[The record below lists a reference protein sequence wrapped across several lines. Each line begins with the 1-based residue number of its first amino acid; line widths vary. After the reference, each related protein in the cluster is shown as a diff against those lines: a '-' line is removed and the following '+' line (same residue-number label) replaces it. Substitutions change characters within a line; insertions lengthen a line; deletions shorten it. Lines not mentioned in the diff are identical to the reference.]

1 MRIRLDFD
9 PARKYQEIL
18 DRYQL
23 LEKINEN
30 ISSII
35 YIVDI
40 TTLNIHFTTTEIQN
54 ILGYQY
60 QEMQEMPISKIKNL
74 FFPQDFY
81 KFVHH
86 LNTIKKLE
94 NNEVSQIDY
103 RIYRKDGKLIWLQN
117 KTMIFERNAL
127 NKPTKI
133 LGIAEDITERI
144 EFIET
149 LQERNK
155 QLEEIAWLNAHEIRR
170 PVASILGLMNLLD
183 KENLANPQNYEI
195 IPLLEKMVKEL
206 DIVIGNI
213 SVTASLHRKSK

>member
-1 MRIRLDFD
+1 MRLDFD

-23 LEKINEN
+23 LEKINQN
-30 ISSII
+30 ISLIV
-35 YIVDI
+35 YIVDV
-40 TTLNIHFTTTEIQN
+40 TTLKIHFTTAETEN
-54 ILGYQY
+54 ILGYEY
-60 QEMQEMPISKIKNL
+60 EEMQEMPVQKMKNL

-81 KFVHH
+81 KFICH
-86 LNTIKKLE
+86 LNTIKKFQD
-94 NNEVSQIDY
+94 NEVSQIDY
-103 RIYRKDGKLIWLQN
+103 RMYRKDGKLIWLQN
-117 KTMIFERNAL
+117 KSLVFERDAF
-127 NKPTKI
+127 NKPVKL

-144 EFIET
+144 QFIET

-183 KENLANPQNYEI
+183 KENLANPQNQEI

-206 DIVIGNI
+206 DIVIGNV
-213 SVTASLHRKSK
+213 SVTASLHRKK